1 MKIDVFQRQQQLY
14 FCSLHYPSRN
24 LVMQCNILTATDICL
39 SSLSLVNNSVQ
50 IWLLLSFRLTRRLK
64 TTFLFTSQYSSLLL
78 VAGFITKQLDRML
91 SAFAGYFCVID
102 FFILK
107 FLLSLNLV
115 DGSKSCYVSFRKWRH
130 SNLAMSR
137 KKLVDVFVVYGMNLY
152 FLVFCFH
159 IAFLSFII
167 VAKIR

>member
-1 MKIDVFQRQQQLY
+1 MAFWIGSNPKASAMFLDIIVFVAPVSQRT
-14 FCSLHYPSRN
+14 SL
-24 LVMQCNILTATDICL
+24 A
-39 SSLSLVNNSVQ
+39 
-50 IWLLLSFRLTRRLK
+50 
-64 TTFLFTSQYSSLLL
+64 SQYSSLLL

-115 DGSKSCYVSFRKWRH
+115 DGSESCYVSFRKWRH
-130 SNLAMSR
+130 CNFATSR